1 MVEVKNMYAE
11 TKYNNNE
18 ETDKLPKVEH
28 IVTYELNGKKMSME
42 LMAECPLDAMD
53 KVKAILK
60 I

>member
-11 TKYNNNE
+11 TKDNNNE